1 MGSEKNVLERYFYA
15 AKKFKANNIIRITG
29 DCPLIDGKL
38 IDEMITKLKK
48 GKFDYVNNAKP
59 PHFSDGFDIEVFNF
73 KSLRLAF
80 EASTNEIEKEHVTP
94 FIKKI
99 KNLRLKI

>member
-1 MGSEKNVLERYFYA
+1 MQQKNL
-15 AKKFKANNIIRITG
+15 ANNIIRITG

-59 PHFSDGFDIEVFNF
+59 PHF
-73 KSLRLAF
+73 
-80 EASTNEIEKEHVTP
+80 
-94 FIKKI
+94 
-99 KNLRLKI
+99 